1 MGIILIITKDHLYPK
16 VFSAL
21 EQVTARS
28 GRPILIWFFPI
39 FDVWLTHSNEGDN
52 NLPKD
57 LPKIEVP
64 RTVDAVQGL
73 LNMIPL
79 QLLSYHVAVM
89 HGVDVDFPRNL
100 AKAVTVE

>member
-1 MGIILIITKDHLYPK
+1 MADPSLFGTLLKKKFTN
-16 VFSAL
+16 
-21 EQVTARS
+21 R
-28 GRPILIWFFPI
+28 
-39 FDVWLTHSNEGDN
+39 SNEGDTS
-52 NLPKD
+52 LPTD

-79 QLLSYHVAVM
+79 QLLSYHLAVM

-100 AKAVTVE
+100 AKAVTVWPLKEFS

>member
-21 EQVTARS
+21 EQVTARN
-28 GRPILIWFFPI
+28 GKPILIWYGLVDKI
-39 FDVWLTHSNEGDN
+39 TINDSNEGDTSLPN
-52 NLPKD
+52 ELPK
-57 LPKIEVP
+57 LEVP
-64 RTVDAVQGL
+64 RTVDALQGL

-79 QLLSYHVAVM
+79 QLLSYHLAVM

-100 AKAVTVE
+100 AKAVTV